1 MNIKKYDWLNDI
13 YNQIN
18 FNNLPHGIIINGPSG
33 IGKKIL
39 AREISQKII
48 ANFNEGLDPQ
58 NQSLFN
64 SNHHPD
70 FYLLDREKIY
80 LKDIIKQKQESKY
93 WDDEKG
99 YKDVVSFLTLTP
111 SISKNKVVCIMNAD
125 SMNEESQNA
134 LLKSLEEPA
143 SYSYIIMTTSRPK
156 SLKQTIYSRCQV
168 FNIPHIS
175 AYKIDEWL
183 IKHGITDYSSTDFPS
198 YAMPLN
204 IVDDIQSDKHNSY
217 KEFISIINQF
227 LNLKIDQGQA
237 IKYINDLDMN
247 FISKINYLVE
257 FLKILLKSK
266 LTNESLSG
274 TYESFNSKK
283 FSNLKISNIIV
294 ELNDLR
300 HDFYNVSSINETH
313 VLNYFCSELKQ
324 SIRQQ

>member
-1 MNIKKYDWLNDI
+1 MNIEKYDWLNDI

-64 SNHHPD
+64 SDHHPD

-143 SYSYIIMTTSRPK
+143 SYSYIIMTTSRPM

-204 IVDDIQSDKHNSY
+204 I
-217 KEFISIINQF
+217 FC
-227 LNLKIDQGQA
+227 
-237 IKYINDLDMN
+237 
-247 FISKINYLVE
+247 
-257 FLKILLKSK
+257 LLYTSPSPRDPKTS
-266 LTNESLSG
+266 
-274 TYESFNSKK
+274 
-283 FSNLKISNIIV
+283 
-294 ELNDLR
+294 R
-300 HDFYNVSSINETH
+300 MPSSA
-313 VLNYFCSELKQ
+313 
-324 SIRQQ
+324 

>member
-1 MNIKKYDWLNDI
+1 MNIEKYDWLNDI

-18 FNNLPHGIIINGPSG
+18 FNNFPHGIIINGPSG

-168 FNIPHIS
+168 FNIPNIS

-227 LNLKIDQGQA
+227 LNSKIDQGQA

>member
-1 MNIKKYDWLNDI
+1 MNIEKYDWLNDI

-48 ANFNEGLDPQ
+48 ANFNDGLDPQ

-64 SNHHPD
+64 SDHHPD

-283 FSNLKISNIIV
+283 FSNLKISNIII

>member
-1 MNIKKYDWLNDI
+1 MSIEKYNWLKDI

-33 IGKKIL
+33 VGKKIL
-39 AREISQKII
+39 AKQISKKILS
-48 ANFNEGLDPQ
+48 NFEDKLDAQ
-58 NQSLFN
+58 QQSLFDT
-64 SNHHPD
+64 NHHPD
-70 FYLLDREKIY
+70 CFYLSKDKILIHHIAYRHDKWDEEFGKRNILD
-80 LKDIIKQKQESKY
+80 
-93 WDDEKG
+93 
-99 YKDVVSFLTLTP
+99 FLTLTP
-111 SISKNKVVCIMNAD
+111 SISKNKVAVITNGETMRD
-125 SMNEESQNA
+125 DSQNT

-143 SYSYIIMTTSRPK
+143 PNTYIIILTNRPN
-156 SLKQTIYSRCQV
+156 SLKKTIYSRCQIL
-168 FNIPHIS
+168 NIPYIS
-175 AYKIDEWL
+175 PNKINEWL
-183 IKHGITDYSSTDFPS
+183 SGSGIAEYFSTDFPS
-198 YAMPLN
+198 YATPLN
-204 IVDDIQSDKHNSY
+204 ILDDIQSDTQNSY

-237 IKYINDLDMN
+237 IKYINDLDIN

-266 LTNESLSG
+266 LTNEILSG
-274 TYESFNSKK
+274 IYESFNYKK
-283 FSNLKISNIIV
+283 FSNLKISNIIL

>member
-1 MNIKKYDWLNDI
+1 MNIEKCDWLNDI

-33 IGKKIL
+33 VGKKIL
-39 AREISQKII
+39 AKEISQKII

-64 SNHHPD
+64 SDHHPD
-70 FYLLDREKIY
+70 FYLLDRDKIY

-93 WDDEKG
+93 WDEEKG

-111 SISKNKVVCIMNAD
+111 SLSKNKVVCIMNAD

-143 SYSYIIMTTSRPK
+143 AYSYIIMTTSRPK

-168 FNIPHIS
+168 FNIPHIP
-175 AYKIDEWL
+175 ACQTDEWL
-183 IKHGITDYSSTDFPS
+183 IKQGITDYSSTDFPS

-227 LNLKIDQGQA
+227 LNLKIDQGEA
-237 IKYINDLDMN
+237 TKYINDLDIN

>member
-1 MNIKKYDWLNDI
+1 MSIDKYDWLQNI

-18 FNNLPHGIIINGPSG
+18 FINLPHGIIINGPSG

-39 AREISQKII
+39 AKAISQKII
-48 ANFNEGLDPQ
+48 ANFQEDLDSQ
-58 NQSLFN
+58 NQSLFTT
-64 SNHHPD
+64 NHHPD
-70 FYLLDREKIY
+70 FYLLDRDKIY
-80 LKDIIKQKQESKY
+80 LKDIIKQKKESKY
-93 WDDEKG
+93 WDEEKG

-125 SMNEESQNA
+125 TMNEESQNA

-156 SLKQTIYSRCQV
+156 SLNQTIYSRCQV
-168 FNIPHIS
+168 LNIPHLPS
-175 AYKIDEWL
+175 YKIDEWL
-183 IKHGITDYSSTDFPS
+183 NSYGVTDYSSNDFPS
-198 YAMPLN
+198 YTMPLN
-204 IVDDIQSDKHNSY
+204 ILDDIQSDKHNSY
-217 KEFISIINQF
+217 KEFILIINQF
-227 LNLKIDQGQA
+227 VNLKIDQGQA
-237 IKYINDLDMN
+237 IKYINDLDIN
-247 FISKINYLVE
+247 FISKINYFVE

-266 LTNESLSG
+266 LSNESLSG
-274 TYESFNSKK
+274 SYKNFNSTK

-300 HDFYNVSSINETH
+300 HDFYDVSSINETH

>member
-1 MNIKKYDWLNDI
+1 MNIEKYDWLNDI

-48 ANFNEGLDPQ
+48 ANFNDGLDPQ

-64 SNHHPD
+64 SDHHPD

-227 LNLKIDQGQA
+227 LNLKIDQGQTT
-237 IKYINDLDMN
+237 KYINDLDIN

-274 TYESFNSKK
+274 IYESFNSKK

>member
-283 FSNLKISNIIV
+283 FSNLKISNIII

-313 VLNYFCSELKQ
+313 VLNYFCSEIKQ

>member
-1 MNIKKYDWLNDI
+1 MNIEKYDWLNDI

-33 IGKKIL
+33 TGKKIF
-39 AREISQKII
+39 AKEISQKII

-58 NQSLFN
+58 NKSLFN
-64 SNHHPD
+64 SDHHPD
-70 FYLLDREKIY
+70 FYLLDRDKIY
-80 LKDIIKQKQESKY
+80 LKDIIRQKKESKY

-204 IVDDIQSDKHNSY
+204 IVDDIQSHKHNSY

-227 LNLKIDQGQA
+227 LDQKIDQGQA
-237 IKYINDLDMN
+237 IKYINDLNIN
-247 FISKINYLVE
+247 FISKVNYFVE
-257 FLKILLKSK
+257 LLKILLKSK

-274 TYESFNSKK
+274 TYKSFNSKK

-294 ELNDLR
+294 ELNELR
-300 HDFYNVSSINETH
+300 DDFYDVSSINETH

>member
-1 MNIKKYDWLNDI
+1 MSIEKFDWLKNI

-18 FNNLPHGIIINGPSG
+18 FNNLPNGIIINGPSG
-33 IGKKIL
+33 IGKKKL
-39 AREISQKII
+39 AKKISQKII
-48 ANFNEGLDPQ
+48 ANFNEDLDSQ
-58 NQSLFN
+58 NKSLFN

-70 FYLLDREKIY
+70 FYLLDRDKIY
-80 LKDIIKQKQESKY
+80 LKDIIKQKKESKY

-111 SISKNKVVCIMNAD
+111 SISKNKVVCIINAD
-125 SMNEESQNA
+125 SMTEESQNA

-143 SYSYIIMTTSRPK
+143 PYSYIIMTTSRPK

-168 FNIPHIS
+168 LNIPHIPS
-175 AYKIDEWL
+175 YKIDEWL
-183 IKHGITDYSSTDFPS
+183 NNHGVTDYSSNDFPS

-204 IVDDIQSDKHNSY
+204 ILNDIQSDRHDSY

-237 IKYINDLDMN
+237 IKYINDLDIN
-247 FISKINYLVE
+247 FISKINYFVE

-266 LTNESLSG
+266 LTNERLSG

-300 HDFYNVSSINETH
+300 HDFYDVSSINETH

>member
-1 MNIKKYDWLNDI
+1 MSIENYDWLKDT

-39 AREISQKII
+39 AKKISQKII

-58 NQSLFN
+58 NHSLFN
-64 SNHHPD
+64 SDHHPD
-70 FYLLDREKIY
+70 FYLLDRDKIY

-93 WDDEKG
+93 WDEEKG
-99 YKDVVSFLTLTP
+99 FKDVVSFLTLTP

-168 FNIPHIS
+168 LNLPHIPS
-175 AYKIDEWL
+175 YKIDEWL
-183 IKHGITDYSSTDFPS
+183 IKNGITDYSSTDFPS

-204 IVDDIQSDKHNSY
+204 IVDDIQSDTHNSY

-227 LNLKIDQGQA
+227 INLKIDQGQA
-237 IKYINDLDMN
+237 IKCLNDLDIN
-247 FISKINYLVE
+247 FISKINYFVE

-274 TYESFNSKK
+274 SYKIFNSTK

-313 VLNYFCSELKQ
+313 VLNYFCSEIKQ

>member
-18 FNNLPHGIIINGPSG
+18 FNNLPHAIIINGPSG

-39 AREISQKII
+39 AKEISQKII

-64 SNHHPD
+64 SDHHPD
-70 FYLLDREKIY
+70 FYLLDRDKIY

-93 WDDEKG
+93 WNKEKG

-125 SMNEESQNA
+125 SMTDESQNA

-143 SYSYIIMTTSRPK
+143 PYSYIIMTTSRPR

-237 IKYINDLDMN
+237 IKYINDLDIN

-283 FSNLKISNIIV
+283 FSNLKISNIIL

>member
-64 SNHHPD
+64 SDHHPD

-227 LNLKIDQGQA
+227 LNSKIDQGQA

>member
-1 MNIKKYDWLNDI
+1 
-13 YNQIN
+13 
-18 FNNLPHGIIINGPSG
+18 
-33 IGKKIL
+33 
-39 AREISQKII
+39 
-48 ANFNEGLDPQ
+48 
-58 NQSLFN
+58 
-64 SNHHPD
+64 
-70 FYLLDREKIY
+70 
-80 LKDIIKQKQESKY
+80 
-93 WDDEKG
+93 
-99 YKDVVSFLTLTP
+99 
-111 SISKNKVVCIMNAD
+111 
-125 SMNEESQNA
+125 MNEESQNA

-168 FNIPHIS
+168 LNIPHIPS
-175 AYKIDEWL
+175 YKIDEWL
-183 IKHGITDYSSTDFPS
+183 NDHGVTDYSSTDFPS

-204 IVDDIQSDKHNSY
+204 ILDDIQSDRHNSY

-237 IKYINDLDMN
+237 IKYVNDLDIN
-247 FISKINYLVE
+247 FISKINYFVE

-283 FSNLKISNIIV
+283 FSNLKISNIIT

-300 HDFYNVSSINETH
+300 HDFYDVSSINETH

>member
-64 SNHHPD
+64 SDHHPD

-204 IVDDIQSDKHNSY
+204 IVDDIQSDKHYSY

-227 LNLKIDQGQA
+227 LNSKIDQGQA

-274 TYESFNSKK
+274 SYESLNSKK

>member
-1 MNIKKYDWLNDI
+1 MSIEKYDWLNDI

-39 AREISQKII
+39 AKEISQKII

-64 SNHHPD
+64 SDHHPD
-70 FYLLDREKIY
+70 FYLLDRDKIY

-237 IKYINDLDMN
+237 TKYINDLDIN

>member
-1 MNIKKYDWLNDI
+1 MSIDKYDWLQNI
-13 YNQIN
+13 YNQVN
-18 FNNLPHGIIINGPSG
+18 FINLPHGIIINGPSG

-39 AREISQKII
+39 AKAISQKII
-48 ANFNEGLDPQ
+48 ANFQEDLDSQ
-58 NQSLFN
+58 NQSLFTT
-64 SNHHPD
+64 NHHPD
-70 FYLLDREKIY
+70 FYLLDRDKIY
-80 LKDIIKQKQESKY
+80 LKDIIKQKKESKY
-93 WDDEKG
+93 WDEEKG

-125 SMNEESQNA
+125 TMNEESQNA

-156 SLKQTIYSRCQV
+156 SLNQTIYSRCQV
-168 FNIPHIS
+168 LNIPHLPS
-175 AYKIDEWL
+175 YKIDEWL
-183 IKHGITDYSSTDFPS
+183 NSYGVTDYSSNDFPS
-198 YAMPLN
+198 YTMPLN
-204 IVDDIQSDKHNSY
+204 ILDDIQSDKHNSY
-217 KEFISIINQF
+217 KEFILIINQF
-227 LNLKIDQGQA
+227 VNLKIDQGQA
-237 IKYINDLDMN
+237 IKYINDLDIN
-247 FISKINYLVE
+247 FISKINYFVE

-274 TYESFNSKK
+274 CYKNFNSTK

-300 HDFYNVSSINETH
+300 HDFYDVSSINETH

>member
-1 MNIKKYDWLNDI
+1 MSIEKYDWLNDI

-64 SNHHPD
+64 SDHHPD

-175 AYKIDEWL
+175 PYKIDEWL
-183 IKHGITDYSSTDFPS
+183 IKYGITDYSSTDFPS

-283 FSNLKISNIIV
+283 FSNLKISNIII

>member
-1 MNIKKYDWLNDI
+1 MNIEKYDWLNDI

-93 WDDEKG
+93 WDEEKG

-217 KEFISIINQF
+217 KEFISIIDQF
-227 LNLKIDQGQA
+227 INLKIDQGQA

-283 FSNLKISNIIV
+283 FSNLKISNIII

>member
-1 MNIKKYDWLNDI
+1 MNIEKYDWLNDI

-143 SYSYIIMTTSRPK
+143 SYSYIIMTTSRPM

-227 LNLKIDQGQA
+227 LNSKIDQGQA

>member
-1 MNIKKYDWLNDI
+1 MNIEKYDWLNDI

-48 ANFNEGLDPQ
+48 ANFNEGLDTQ

-64 SNHHPD
+64 SDHHPD
-70 FYLLDREKIY
+70 FYLLDRDKIY

-204 IVDDIQSDKHNSY
+204 IVDDIQSDKHNLY

-283 FSNLKISNIIV
+283 FSNLKISNIII